1 LKYFVSLYIRYWDIL
16 RYYFTVLAVN
26 TLVYTSIKLRMDS
39 MSDNSFSRRDFIKV
53 SGVGA
58 VAATSLNLG
67 GMFSVPGALAEDSK
81 RPENADEALKALM
94 DGNKRFVESVN
105 GGPRRSEERRME
117 VTLGQAPF
125 AVILACAD
133 SRVAP
138 EILFDQ
144 GIGDL
149 FVVRVAGNVVDTTN
163 TGVQGSLEY
172 GVLALGAP
180 LIMVLGHS
188 RCGAVAG
195 AIEALQKGTQFPGS
209 INDIVQDIE
218 PAVKKAKGEKGDLLH
233 NSNIANV
240 ELGVETLKNSDPVIS
255 DLVKKG
261 KVKVVGAN
269 YDLKT
274 GEVKL
279 IS

>member
-1 LKYFVSLYIRYWDIL
+1 
-16 RYYFTVLAVN
+16 
-26 TLVYTSIKLRMDS
+26 
-39 MSDNSFSRRDFIKV
+39 MSDSSFSRRKFLKV

-58 VAATSLNLG
+58 IAATSFNLSG
-67 GMFSVPGALAEDSK
+67 VLSATEAQAAEST
-81 RPENADEALKALM
+81 RPQNADEALKALM
-94 DGNKRFVESVN
+94 EGNKRFVDSTKKGPGRSVK
-105 GGPRRSEERRME
+105 RRKE
-117 VTLGQAPF
+117 VAAGQNPF
-125 AVILACAD
+125 VAILACAD

-149 FVVRVAGNVVDTTN
+149 FVVRVAGNIVNPTN
-163 TGVQGSLEY
+163 YGIQGSLEF

-188 RCGAVAG
+188 ECGAVAG
-195 AIEALQKGTQFPGS
+195 AIEALQNGTQFPGS
-209 INDIVQDIE
+209 INDIVQTIE
-218 PAVKKAKGEKGDLLH
+218 PAVEKAKGEKGDLLH
-233 NSNIANV
+233 NSIISNV
-240 ELGVETLKNSDPVIS
+240 QMGVDKLNNSDPVIS

>member
-1 LKYFVSLYIRYWDIL
+1 
-16 RYYFTVLAVN
+16 
-26 TLVYTSIKLRMDS
+26 
-39 MSDNSFSRRDFIKV
+39 MSDNSFSRRNFLKI
-53 SGVGA
+53 SGAGA
-58 VAATSLNLG
+58 FTAASLNLS
-67 GMFSVPGALAEDSK
+67 GMLSIPEAVADEST
-81 RPENADEALKALM
+81 RPQNADEALQALM
-94 DGNKRFVESVN
+94 EGNKRFVNSLKK
-105 GGPRRSEERRME
+105 GPGRSAERRRE
-117 VTLGQAPF
+117 VAAGQNPF
-125 AVILACAD
+125 VVILACAD

-138 EILFDQ
+138 ELIFDQ

-149 FVVRVAGNVVDTTN
+149 FVVRVAGNIVNPTN
-163 TGVQGSLEY
+163 YGIQGSLEF

-188 RCGAVAG
+188 GCGAVAG

-209 INDIVQDIE
+209 INNIVQTIE
-218 PAVKKAKGEKGDLLH
+218 PAVEKAKGEKGDLLH
-233 NSNIANV
+233 NSIISNV
-240 ELGVETLKNSDPVIS
+240 QIGVNKLNNSDPVIS

-279 IS
+279 LG

>member
-1 LKYFVSLYIRYWDIL
+1 
-16 RYYFTVLAVN
+16 
-26 TLVYTSIKLRMDS
+26 
-39 MSDNSFSRRDFIKV
+39 MSDKSFSRRNFLKV

-58 VAATSLNLG
+58 IVATSLNLG
-67 GMFSVPGALAEDSK
+67 GMLSVPEVLAEECK

-94 DGNKRFVESVN
+94 EGNQRFVDSQKK
-105 GGPRRSEERRME
+105 GPRRKAQCRKEAAA
-117 VTLGQAPF
+117 GQNPF
-125 AVILACAD
+125 VAVLACAD

-149 FVVRVAGNVVDTTN
+149 FVVRVAGNIVNPTN
-163 TGVQGSLEY
+163 YGIQGSLEF

-180 LIMVLGHS
+180 LIVVMGHS
-188 RCGAVAG
+188 ECGAVAG
-195 AIEALQKGTQFPGS
+195 SISALQKGTDFPGS
-209 INDIVQDIE
+209 INDIVQTIK
-218 PAVKKAKGEKGDLLH
+218 PAVDKAEGEKGDLLH
-233 NSNIANV
+233 NATIANV
-240 ELGVETLKNSDPVIS
+240 QLGVEKLKNSDPVIS

-274 GEVKL
+274 GEVKW
-279 IS
+279 IG

>member
-1 LKYFVSLYIRYWDIL
+1 
-16 RYYFTVLAVN
+16 
-26 TLVYTSIKLRMDS
+26 MP
-39 MSDNSFSRRDFIKV
+39 DNSFSRRNFLKV
-53 SGVGA
+53 GGVGA
-58 VAATSLNLG
+58 IAATSLDLSG
-67 GMFSVPGALAEDSK
+67 LLSAPEAQADESK
-81 RPENADEALKALM
+81 RPQNADEALQALM
-94 DGNKRFVESVN
+94 EGNKRFVNSLKK
-105 GGPRRSEERRME
+105 GPGRSSKRRKE
-117 VTLGQAPF
+117 VAAGQNPF
-125 AVILACAD
+125 VAILACAD

-149 FVVRVAGNVVDTTN
+149 FVVRVAGNIVNPTN
-163 TGVQGSLEY
+163 YGIQGSLEF

-188 RCGAVAG
+188 ECGAVAG
-195 AIEALQKGTQFPGS
+195 AIEALQKGTEFPGS
-209 INDIVQDIE
+209 INNIVQTIE
-218 PAVKKAKGEKGDLLH
+218 PAVERAKTEKGDLLH
-233 NSNIANV
+233 NSIISNV
-240 ELGVETLKNSDPVIS
+240 QIGVDKLNNSDPVIS

-279 IS
+279 VG

>member
-1 LKYFVSLYIRYWDIL
+1 
-16 RYYFTVLAVN
+16 
-26 TLVYTSIKLRMDS
+26 
-39 MSDNSFSRRDFIKV
+39 MSDKSFSRRNFLKI

-67 GMFSVPGALAEDSK
+67 AILSATEAQADETA
-81 RPENADEALKALM
+81 RPQNADEALQALM
-94 DGNKRFVESVN
+94 EGNKRFVN
-105 GGPRRSEERRME
+105 DKKMRPRRSLERVKQVAAGQNPF
-117 VTLGQAPF
+117 VT
-125 AVILACAD
+125 ILACAD
-133 SRVAP
+133 SRVST

-149 FVVRVAGNVVDTTN
+149 FEVSVAGNIVNLSNYGILGSVEF
-163 TGVQGSLEY
+163 GVI
-172 GVLALGAP
+172 ALGTP

-188 RCGAVAG
+188 DCGAVKG
-195 AIEALQKGTQFPGS
+195 SIDALENGTKYPGS
-209 INDIVQDIE
+209 IDDIVKTIQ
-218 PAVKKAKGEKGDLLH
+218 PAVEKAKSEKGDLLH
-233 NSNIANV
+233 NSIITNV
-240 ELGVETLKNSDPVIS
+240 QIGVDKLKNSDPVIS

-261 KVKVVGAN
+261 KVQVVGAN

>member
-1 LKYFVSLYIRYWDIL
+1 
-16 RYYFTVLAVN
+16 
-26 TLVYTSIKLRMDS
+26 
-39 MSDNSFSRRDFIKV
+39 MSNNSFSRRDFIKV

-58 VAATSLNLG
+58 VAASSLSLAG
-67 GMFSVPGALAEDSK
+67 VFSSPNAFGQETK
-81 RPENADEALKALM
+81 RPETADEALKALM
-94 DGNKRFVESVN
+94 DGNARFVESMIKA
-105 GGPRRSEERRME
+105 PRRSAERRKE
-117 VTLGQAPF
+117 VALGQAPF
-125 AVILACAD
+125 AAILACAD

-149 FVVRVAGNVVDTTN
+149 FVVRVAGNIVNPTN
-163 TGVQGSLEY
+163 YGIQGSLEF

-180 LIMVLGHS
+180 LIMVLSHS
-188 RCGAVAG
+188 SCGAVAG
-195 AIEALQKGTQFPGS
+195 AISALQKGTEFPGS
-209 INDIVQDIE
+209 INDIVQTIK
-218 PAVKKAKGEKGDLLH
+218 PAVEIAKKEKGDLLH
-233 NSNIANV
+233 NSTIANV
-240 ELGVETLKNSDPVIS
+240 QLGVEKLKTSDPVIS
-255 DLVKKG
+255 DMVKKG

>member
-1 LKYFVSLYIRYWDIL
+1 
-16 RYYFTVLAVN
+16 
-26 TLVYTSIKLRMDS
+26 
-39 MSDNSFSRRDFIKV
+39 MSDSSFSRRKFLKI

-58 VAATSLNLG
+58 IAATSFNLG
-67 GMFSVPGALAEDSK
+67 GVLSATETQAAEST
-81 RPENADEALKALM
+81 RPQNADEALKALM
-94 DGNKRFVESVN
+94 EGNKRFVDSTKK
-105 GGPRRSEERRME
+105 GPGRSTKRRKE
-117 VTLGQAPF
+117 VAAGQNPF
-125 AVILACAD
+125 VAILACAD

-149 FVVRVAGNVVDTTN
+149 FVVRVAGNIVNPTN
-163 TGVQGSLEY
+163 YGIQGSLEF

-188 RCGAVAG
+188 ECGAVAG
-195 AIEALQKGTQFPGS
+195 AIEALQNGTQFPGS
-209 INDIVQDIE
+209 INNIVQTIE
-218 PAVKKAKGEKGDLLH
+218 PAVEKAKGEKGDLLH
-233 NSNIANV
+233 NSIISNV
-240 ELGVETLKNSDPVIS
+240 QMGVDKLNNSDPVIS
-255 DLVKKG
+255 GLVKKG

-279 IS
+279 VS

>member
-1 LKYFVSLYIRYWDIL
+1 
-16 RYYFTVLAVN
+16 
-26 TLVYTSIKLRMDS
+26 
-39 MSDNSFSRRDFIKV
+39 MSDKSFSRRNFLKV

-58 VAATSLNLG
+58 IAATSLNLG
-67 GMFSVPGALAEDSK
+67 GILSIPEALADECK

-94 DGNKRFVESVN
+94 EGNQRFVDSQKK
-105 GGPRRSEERRME
+105 GPRRQAKCRKEAAA
-117 VTLGQAPF
+117 GQNPF
-125 AVILACAD
+125 VAILACAD

-149 FVVRVAGNVVDTTN
+149 FVVRVAGNIVNPTN
-163 TGVQGSLEY
+163 YGIQGSLEF

-180 LIMVLGHS
+180 LIMVLSHS
-188 RCGAVAG
+188 ECGAVAG
-195 AIEALQKGTQFPGS
+195 SISALEKGTEFPGS
-209 INDIVQDIE
+209 INDIVQTIK
-218 PAVKKAKGEKGDLLH
+218 PAVEKAEGEKGDLLH
-233 NSNIANV
+233 NATIANV
-240 ELGVETLKNSDPVIS
+240 QLGVEKLKNSDPVIS

-274 GEVKL
+274 GEVTL
-279 IS
+279 VG

>member
-1 LKYFVSLYIRYWDIL
+1 
-16 RYYFTVLAVN
+16 
-26 TLVYTSIKLRMDS
+26 
-39 MSDNSFSRRDFIKV
+39 MSNNSFTRRDFIKV

-67 GMFSVPGALAEDSK
+67 GIFSVPEALAEDSK

-117 VTLGQAPF
+117 VVLGQAPF

-233 NSNIANV
+233 NSIIANV

>member
-1 LKYFVSLYIRYWDIL
+1 VP
-16 RYYFTVLAVN
+16 
-26 TLVYTSIKLRMDS
+26 
-39 MSDNSFSRRDFIKV
+39 DNSFSRRNFLKV
-53 SGVGA
+53 GGVGA
-58 VAATSLNLG
+58 IAATSLDLSG
-67 GMFSVPGALAEDSK
+67 LLSAPEAQADESK
-81 RPENADEALKALM
+81 RPQNADEALQALM
-94 DGNKRFVESVN
+94 EGNKRFVNSLKK
-105 GGPRRSEERRME
+105 GPGRSSKRRKE
-117 VTLGQAPF
+117 VAAGQNPF
-125 AVILACAD
+125 VAILACAD

-149 FVVRVAGNVVDTTN
+149 FVVRVAGNIVNPTN
-163 TGVQGSLEY
+163 YGIQGSLEF

-188 RCGAVAG
+188 ECGAVAG
-195 AIEALQKGTQFPGS
+195 AIEALQKGTEFPGS
-209 INDIVQDIE
+209 INNIVQTIE
-218 PAVKKAKGEKGDLLH
+218 PAVERAKTEKGDLLH
-233 NSNIANV
+233 NSIISNV
-240 ELGVETLKNSDPVIS
+240 QIGVDKLNNSDPVIS

-279 IS
+279 VG

>member
-1 LKYFVSLYIRYWDIL
+1 
-16 RYYFTVLAVN
+16 
-26 TLVYTSIKLRMDS
+26 
-39 MSDNSFSRRDFIKV
+39 MSDNSFSRRNFLKI

-58 VAATSLNLG
+58 IAAASLNLG
-67 GMFSVPGALAEDSK
+67 GMLSIPEALADETT
-81 RPENADEALKALM
+81 RPQNADEALKALM
-94 DGNKRFVESVN
+94 EGNKRFVDSLKK
-105 GGPRRSEERRME
+105 GPGRSAERRKE
-117 VTLGQAPF
+117 VALGQNPF
-125 AVILACAD
+125 VSILACAD

-138 EILFDQ
+138 EIIFDQ

-149 FVVRVAGNVVDTTN
+149 FVVRVAGNIVNPTN
-163 TGVQGSLEY
+163 YGIQGSLEY
-172 GVLALGAP
+172 GALVLGTP

-188 RCGAVAG
+188 GCGAVTG
-195 AIEALQKGTQFPGS
+195 AIEALQKGTEFPGS
-209 INDIVQDIE
+209 INNIVQTIE
-218 PAVKKAKGEKGDLLH
+218 PAVVKAKGEKGDLLH
-233 NSNIANV
+233 NSIISNV
-240 ELGVETLKNSDPVIS
+240 QIGVDKLTNSDPVIS